1 MIYQIQKEEPV
12 AMDRQEVSIYSKE
25 YEYILYEETK
35 MIMIPTPDSIHAG
48 MKRLYYFKHVF
59 GNDYRLLTVN
69 KYSWKKMKEKNEIK
83 ILKIQEKE

>member
-1 MIYQIQKEEPV
+1 
-12 AMDRQEVSIYSKE
+12 MDRQGVSIYSKE

-48 MKRLYYFKHVF
+48 MKRHYYFKQVF
-59 GNDYRLLTVN
+59 GNDYHLSMVN
-69 KYSWKKMKEKNEIK
+69 RHSWQKMKEKNEIK